1 MPKKLLPL
9 STFSNFTALALFYPL
24 NVRSTALVL
33 FCFLKEGS
41 YSEKDFSLP
50 FSPFE
55 NLVIRIRVLNQ
66 GNRYTSK

>member
-9 STFSNFTALALFYPL
+9 STFSNLTALALFYPL
-24 NVRSTALVL
+24 NVRPTALVL